1 MIKYAKIINEETGL
15 CEVGLGTDAEFYQ
28 SIGMV
33 EVDVQQ
39 SDVDGCWYLTEK
51 CPMKTDEEKDQEERE
66 RIAKLTCT
74 KRVFALMLQE
84 LGITYTMLKQ
94 LIATNEQAQLEW
106 DLCVELERKNPLLDV
121 MALQL
126 GITSEQLDGLFRY
139 ANGELTIDEF
149 RSLYVKTD
157 EELPTDEIVEGNTE
171 VDDDSSSTDIVE

>member
-1 MIKYAKIINEETGL
+1 MSYKLNKPYTEKQRMDFIVEYNHNQGLRIEEGVTGL
-15 CEVGLGTDAEFYQ
+15 YALEAWELLEGD
-28 SIGMV
+28 
-33 EVDVQQ
+33 DV
-39 SDVDGCWYLTEK
+39 VNNKEAWKEK
-51 CPMKTDEEKDQEERE
+51 QAQAERE

-106 DLCVELERKNPLLDV
+106 DLSVQLERGNPLLDV

-139 ANGELTIDEF
+139 ANGEITIEQF
-149 RSLYVKTD
+149 RELIPEPDVDNPEEVEEEKTVD
-157 EELPTDEIVEGNTE
+157 TE
-171 VDDDSSSTDIVE
+171 VEVDEV

>member
-1 MIKYAKIINEETGL
+1 MIKYAKVTNQETGL
-15 CEVGLGTDAEFYQ
+15 CEVGLGTNTEFYQ
-28 SIGMV
+28 SIGM
-33 EVDVQQ
+33 EELDVQQ
-39 SDVDGCWYLTEK
+39 SDIDNAWYLTEQ
-51 CPMKTDEEKDQEERE
+51 CPMKTDEEKELEERE

-84 LGITYTMLKQ
+84 LGITYTMLKE

-139 ANGELTIDEF
+139 ANGELTIEEF
-149 RSLYVKTD
+149 RTLYVKPE
-157 EELPTDEIVEGNTE
+157 EELPKDEIVEQEGNAE
-171 VDDDSSSTDIVE
+171 VEE